1 MQRSAAAV
9 VSEAKDVLELLGQI
23 SQGFPC
29 SDVREFQ
36 RLHAEAMGENRRV
49 VKTAVEAKRCAA
61 CHTAEAELA
70 AGRSLRKCARCSLV
84 WYCSAECQQQDWRQG
99 HKQVCRRQ
107 Q

>member
-1 MQRSAAAV
+1 MSAAAV
-9 VSEAKDVLELLGQI
+9 VSEAKDILDLLNKIGRGSPRPDI
-23 SQGFPC
+23 
-29 SDVREFQ
+29 REMQ
-36 RLHAEAMGENRRV
+36 RLCAEAMRTNRRIIKPV
-49 VKTAVEAKRCAA
+49 VEAKRCAA